1 MKEAVTAGVLGHV
14 AGPAIADASK
24 GLGGLMG
31 AAKTGA
37 GAASLA
43 NTAAATGQGQQEQEL

>member
-1 MKEAVTAGVLGHV
+1 
-14 AGPAIADASK
+14 
-24 GLGGLMG
+24 MG

-43 NTAAATGQGQQEQEL
+43 NTAAATGAGTAGAGALGGFGEEEEKITFEHIY